1 MSAITQ
7 SRAGGVPAGNGKT
20 PAKASARTIVAV
32 SIGNALEWFD
42 LVVYGFLALTIAKL
56 FFPADNETASLLLT
70 LGTFGVSFFMR
81 PLGSIVLGAYAD
93 RVGRQRALTL
103 SVSLMMLG
111 TLLIA
116 IAPTYATIGLA
127 APTLLVVA
135 RLIQG
140 FSAGGE
146 FGSATAFLAEQDP
159 QRRGF
164 FSSWQLASQGLT
176 TILASGFG
184 VLLNTALTAEQL
196 ASWGWRLPFCF
207 GLLIAPVA
215 IYIRNRLEETDEFR
229 QSGAQ
234 QTPLRETLSDQKLR
248 MLVSLGLVILGTIA
262 AYTTLFIPSFAVRQL
277 GIAASYSFAATLGLG
292 VIQLVFIPIFGTFSD
307 RVGRLPIMTAAAA
320 VILLGAI
327 PCFVWLTRA
336 PSPQT
341 LFAALTLFALATAAY
356 AGPAAALM
364 AELFPT
370 RTRGTG
376 LSISYSFAVT
386 IFGGFAPFIIAWL
399 IARTGSNLAPA
410 FYVTF
415 GAAASLLAL
424 FGARALGAR

>member
-1 MSAITQ
+1 MSAIAE
-7 SRAGGVPAGNGKT
+7 SRTGGLAAGHRRT
-20 PAKASARTIVAV
+20 SARTIVAV

-56 FFPADNETASLLLT
+56 FFPADSETASQLLT

-93 RVGRQRALTL
+93 RMGRKRALTL

-116 IAPTYATIGLA
+116 IAPTYATIGVA
-127 APTLLVVA
+127 APVLLVAA

-159 QRRGF
+159 ARRGLYA
-164 FSSWQLASQGLT
+164 SWQLASQGVT

-184 VLLNTALTAEQL
+184 VLLNTALTPEQL
-196 ASWGWRLPFCF
+196 AGWGWRLPFLF
-207 GLLIAPVA
+207 GLLIGPVA
-215 IYIRNRLEETDEFR
+215 IYIRNQLEETEEFR
-229 QSGAQ
+229 QAGEPQS
-234 QTPLRETLSDQKLR
+234 PLRQTLVAQMPR
-248 MLVSLGLVILGTIA
+248 VLVSFGLVILGTIA
-262 AYTTLFIPSFAVRQL
+262 AYTTLFMPSFAVRQL
-277 GIAASYSFAATLGLG
+277 GIAASYSFAATLVVG
-292 VIQLVFIPIFGTFSD
+292 VIQLVFVPIFGALSD
-307 RVGRLPIMTAAAA
+307 RVGRIPIMTAAA
-320 VILLGAI
+320 VVLLLGVI

-336 PSPQT
+336 PAPET
-341 LFAALTLFALATAAY
+341 LLAVLILFALVAAAY
-356 AGPAAALM
+356 FGPTAALM

-399 IARTGSNLAPA
+399 IAQTGSNLAPA

-415 GAAASLLAL
+415 GAALSLLAL